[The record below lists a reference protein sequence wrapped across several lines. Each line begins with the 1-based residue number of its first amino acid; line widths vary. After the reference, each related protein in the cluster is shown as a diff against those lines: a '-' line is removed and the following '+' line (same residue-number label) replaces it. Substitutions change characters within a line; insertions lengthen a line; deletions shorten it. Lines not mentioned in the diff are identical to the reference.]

1 LTLEIADKFA
11 ATVTDAGGTKGEW
24 EQNTVGLLAGPRFLL
39 PVSDGLNLDL
49 YVQGGYYFLFGGVT
63 NFSGSHS
70 GTAYLDGSDFG
81 GQAGLDVEAFLDE
94 EKTWALDLG
103 VAYRRL
109 IVNPTVHGGASGYS
123 LPDYQVDFSGFK
135 SVLGFRFYV
144 DKD

>member
-1 LTLEIADKFA
+1 MLFRS
-11 ATVTDAGGTKGEW
+11 

-39 PVSDGLNLDL
+39 PVTDGVNLDL

-63 NFSGSHS
+63 NFSGNHS

-81 GQAGLDVEAFLDE
+81 GQAGLDVEAFLDD

-109 IVNPTVHGGASGYS
+109 VVNPTVHGGASGYS
-123 LPDYQVDFSGFK
+123 LPGYQVDFSGFK